1 MKQANDPGKV
11 VVVRGLDQPCG
22 APAQDGGRFFLER
35 EKLADLDVQAMRELL
50 DGVDGRRLAGR
61 LHGLDKLVVQPRL
74 LGQSFERKVLA
85 EPDLPDSLAESNA

>member
-1 MKQANDPGKV
+1 MQKANDPGKV
-11 VVVRGLDQPCG
+11 MVVRSLDQPRG
-22 APAQDGGRFFLER
+22 ALAKDGGRFFLER
-35 EKLADLDVQAMRELL
+35 EKLAEFDAQAMRELL

-61 LHGLDKLVVQPRL
+61 LHGLDELVVQPRL